1 MTASEIDGII
11 AAYVNKQ
18 ERKMFEAIK
27 EMKAAGLSNTDIAFE
42 FAGALLVFSPI
53 LLMFL

>member
-1 MTASEIDGII
+1 MIE
-11 AAYVNKQ
+11 
-18 ERKMFEAIK
+18 

-42 FAGALLVFSPI
+42 FLGALLVFSPI

>member
-1 MTASEIDGII
+1 MI
-11 AAYVNKQ
+11 
-18 ERKMFEAIK
+18 EAIR

-42 FAGALLVFSPI
+42 CLGALLVFSPI